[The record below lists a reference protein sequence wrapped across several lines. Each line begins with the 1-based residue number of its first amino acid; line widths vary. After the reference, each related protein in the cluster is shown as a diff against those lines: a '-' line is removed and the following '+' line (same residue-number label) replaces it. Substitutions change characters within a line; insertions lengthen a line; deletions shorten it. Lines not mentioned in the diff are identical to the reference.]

1 MRRLHDHSRGN
12 AVDGVV
18 LPVGGFICGCL
29 AGFAAQYGRLCT
41 VGAIEDALMAGDF
54 RRASAWAVAAAIA
67 ILLTQALVF
76 AEALDLSA
84 THYVQS
90 QLDLFGL
97 DRRRSLVRPRRG
109 ARRHLRVRTARARS
123 APEICARI
131 VSAVILGLAAFA
143 ATGGIL
149 SPIRT
154 RLAEF
159 GAIDTTGI
167 GGKTLT
173 GIADVQFG
181 KPAAVL
187 CALLV
192 PGSLLA
198 FGLANQRLLP
208 QAAARLLRH
217 A

>member
-1 MRRLHDHSRGN
+1 M
-12 AVDGVV
+12 DGVV
-18 LPVGGFICGCL
+18 LPVGGFVCGCL

-41 VGAIEDALMAGDF
+41 IGAIEDALVAGDF
-54 RRASAWAVAAAIA
+54 RRASAWAVAVAVA

-84 THYVQS
+84 THYAQS

-97 DRRRSLVRPRRG
+97 IAGGLLFGLGAALVGTCAFGLLVRAG
-109 ARRHLRVRTARARS
+109 TGDLRA
-123 APEICARI
+123 I

-149 SPIRT
+149 SPIRM
-154 RLAEF
+154 RLVEF
-159 GAIDTTGI
+159 AALDTASF

-173 GIADVQFG
+173 GIADAQFG

-192 PGSLLA
+192 PGILLA
-198 FGLANQRLLP
+198 FGTKSVSKSSR
-208 QAAARLLRH
+208 
-217 A
+217 